1 MYDLMRD
8 LLKDMIAPNGAY
20 QEEDLTDLLH
30 TMTRSAACME
40 NSAVD
45 NKCDVTDIGLTEA
58 LIFGIEELPIGTL
71 LNYKIPTAYRQ

>member
-1 MYDLMRD
+1 MRD

-30 TMTRSAACME
+30 TMTCSAVCME
-40 NSAVD
+40 NSAAD
-45 NKCDVTDIGLTEA
+45 NECDITDIELAEA